1 MLLALFSSI
10 VVAQAVAQDNSE
22 QQLKQEVIASVD
34 AQADALTDLSDRI
47 WSFAEIAFRESE
59 SAEALIEHA
68 AAHGFAITRNVGG
81 IPTAFVAEY
90 GSGDPVIGIMGE
102 FDALPGLSQAAVPER
117 SPI

>member
-1 MLLALFSSI
+1 MNRWKTFMLLALFSSI

-68 AAHGFAITRNVGG
+68 AAHGFAIDLQRTG
-81 IPTAFVAEY
+81 TAE
-90 GSGDPVIGIMGE
+90 SH
-102 FDALPGLSQAAVPER
+102 LSPW
-117 SPI
+117 P